1 MVVAATST
9 PSQARCELVTL
20 PWLMSWAAMSRTVLL
35 GMAKPIPAAAPPP
48 SWGSVAARV
57 GMPMTWPWRS
67 TRAPPEFP
75 GLMGALVWIT
85 LGSATPLSSLT
96 VRPSALT
103 IPSVTL
109 DCSPSGLPMARAT
122 SPTCSLEESA
132 KAAGCRPLASMCST
146 ARSSAAKPPTS
157 RAGYCF
163 PSARVT
169 WKLLAP
175 STTWA
180 LVTTLPVAS
189 KTMPEPSPW
198 LVWIRTTEG
207 LTCLTTWTNCCCRA
221 SADGETSTAGVAADE
236 LAVVVE
242 QPASTNA
249 ATNAATASSSRGRPP
264 LRRRGLRMRCR
275 IILVPFLR

>member
-1 MVVAATST
+1 
-9 PSQARCELVTL
+9 
-20 PWLMSWAAMSRTVLL
+20 
-35 GMAKPIPAAAPPP
+35 
-48 SWGSVAARV
+48 
-57 GMPMTWPWRS
+57 
-67 TRAPPEFP
+67 
-75 GLMGALVWIT
+75 
-85 LGSATPLSSLT
+85 
-96 VRPSALT
+96 
-103 IPSVTL
+103 
-109 DCSPSGLPMARAT
+109 
-122 SPTCSLEESA
+122 
-132 KAAGCRPLASMCST
+132 MCST
-146 ARSSAAKPPTS
+146 ARSSAAKSPTS

-242 QPASTNA
+242 QPASTTA
-249 ATNAATASSSRGRPP
+249 ATNAATASSSRAALP
-264 LRRRGLRMRCR
+264 RRGLRMRCR